1 MNFYIILHAIIGT
14 SVVIARPVDV
24 NNDDRPLINYISP
37 SDADNLVIDRYS
49 IFQSIDFAIYFYLL
63 YHHHLLLFFLI
74 LIERDF

>member
-37 SDADNLVIDRYS
+37 SEVDNLVIVRYFTS
-49 IFQSIDFAIYFYLL
+49 QSINFAIDFYLHFL
-63 YHHHLLLFFLI
+63 LLLFFLI
-74 LIERDF
+74 P